1 MKLLFNAFKVRL
13 LRQFFNIGPYLYMFL
28 SKHTNFP
35 NDLQPPSP
43 VDSTNENYSNVS
55 KEMIVA
61 KYINPST
68 DMSIVIP
75 KIEWSTNTI
84 FTEYTHKNSMYDK
97 NFYVAVSSGTTYD
110 VFKCLFNNANT
121 PSTFSPSLVET
132 SASDDIYETA
142 DGYIWKYMYSSN
154 NATYNKFST
163 QEFMPVS
170 VNPDVSSN
178 AVNGSIDVVKTLYG
192 GSNYDSVTSGLF
204 ASLSVEG
211 NNLVYA
217 LDPTLSSSNTGFYN
231 GSAIKIV
238 TGTGAGQQKEIVSY
252 NVTGASRLIKV
263 DSPFSTALDD
273 TSSYEISPRVGLIGD
288 GIGFQAR
295 ALVNT
300 SINNA
305 IYKIEITNRG
315 AGYTYANPVIFA
327 NTGGFSN
334 AAVIETVIS
343 PSGGHGYDPVY
354 ELGAK
359 HLCISTTFN
368 SKDGSNLNK
377 LFDVNNFRSIGVI
390 NRPLFSNVHI
400 EYENSAG
407 TFRTGDTLVQPST
420 NASGTIASVNS
431 SIIAL
436 TNVFRHFYYTSN
448 TYIQTS
454 DNSANANIVSVR
466 NNASSNLTSEMI
478 YSDQTVTFNITGS
491 SGDFILDEVVTSSSI
506 EQSSAFVYFANS
518 SVVKVTNVKGT
529 FLDTI
534 TGLTSGS
541 VASIASIKPSDF
553 VPNSGELL
561 YIENIPPINKF
572 EDQTETIKTIIEF

>member
-1 MKLLFNAFKVRL
+1 MKLLFNTFKVRL
-13 LRQFFNIGPYLYMFL
+13 LRQFFAIGPYIYMFL
-28 SKHTNFP
+28 SKHTNFV
-35 NDLQPPSP
+35 NDLDPPQPS
-43 VDSTNENYSNVS
+43 DSTLEGYSNVS

-61 KYINPST
+61 KYINPAL

-75 KIEWSTNTI
+75 RIEWTTNTI
-84 FTEYTHKNSMYDK
+84 FTEYTHKNTVFGE
-97 NFYVAVSSGTTYD
+97 NFYVAVPSGTSYD

-132 SASDDIYETA
+132 SPSDDIYETA
-142 DGYIWKYMYSSN
+142 DGYVWKYMYSSN
-154 NATYNKFST
+154 NASFEKFST

-170 VNPDVSSN
+170 VDANVSAN
-178 AVNGSIDVVKTLYG
+178 AVNGSIDIVKTNYG

-211 NNLVYA
+211 NNLVHA

-238 TGTGAGQQKEIVSY
+238 SGTGAGQQKRIVSY
-252 NVTGASRLIKV
+252 TVTGASRLVEI
-263 DSPFSTALDD
+263 DSNFTTPLDG
-273 TSSYEISPRVGLIGD
+273 TSGYEISPRVEMIGD
-288 GIGFQAR
+288 GSGFQAR

-300 SINNA
+300 SVNNT

-315 AGYTYANPVIFA
+315 QGYTHAQPVIFA

-334 AAVIETVIS
+334 AAVLEAVIS
-343 PSGGHGYDPVY
+343 PFGGHGFDPVN

-377 LFDVNNFRSIGVI
+377 LFDTNDFRSIGVI

-400 EYENSAG
+400 EYENAQGS
-407 TFRTGDTLVQPST
+407 FSTGDILQQPAT
-420 NASGTIASVNS
+420 NAYGTIVAVNTSVIS
-431 SIIAL
+431 L
-436 TNVFRHFYYTSN
+436 TNVFKHFYYGPN
-448 TYIQTS
+448 TYIRTS
-454 DNSANANIVSVR
+454 DNSANANIVRV
-466 NNASSNLTSEMI
+466 NNNSSSNLISEMI
-478 YSDQTVTFNITGS
+478 YTDQTVTFNISGS
-491 SGDFILDEVVTSSSI
+491 SGDFIPDEVVTSSSI
-506 EQSSAFVYFANS
+506 DQSNAFVYFANS
-518 SVVKVTNVKGT
+518 SVVKVTNVRGT
-529 FLDTI
+529 FTGSI

-541 VASIASIKPSDF
+541 VASLTSIKPSDF

-561 YIENIPPINKF
+561 YIENISPINKY